1 MSNEVASL
9 ESDLKEYRL
18 QACAFHLAVRGLQGL
33 TSASTVVR
41 DRSVRPTSR
50 PGQRRAT
57 ESQGR
62 A

>member
-9 ESDLKEYRL
+9 ESDLNEYRL
-18 QACAFHLAVRGLQGL
+18 QVCAFHLAVHGLHGL

-41 DRSVRPTSR
+41 DSSIWPASR
-50 PGQRRAT
+50 PRQCRAT

>member
-18 QACAFHLAVRGLQGL
+18 QVYTFDLAVHDLHGL
-33 TSASTVVR
+33 TSASTLVR
-41 DRSVRPTSR
+41 DSSVRPASR
-50 PGQRRAT
+50 PRQRRAT
-57 ESQGR
+57 KSQGR